1 MNVHVKGRK
10 NAGTIVHAYSPSTG
24 KHRLTSGMRPRLKSL
39 KKNRKKIQTINKHII
54 LRLTINN
61 EKATILPMRLS
72 KFIKI
77 YYVLYSGENV
87 K

>member
-39 KKNRKKIQTINKHII
+39 KKTEKKPKLLINI
-54 LRLTINN
+54 
-61 EKATILPMRLS
+61 
-72 KFIKI
+72 
-77 YYVLYSGENV
+77 
-87 K
+87 